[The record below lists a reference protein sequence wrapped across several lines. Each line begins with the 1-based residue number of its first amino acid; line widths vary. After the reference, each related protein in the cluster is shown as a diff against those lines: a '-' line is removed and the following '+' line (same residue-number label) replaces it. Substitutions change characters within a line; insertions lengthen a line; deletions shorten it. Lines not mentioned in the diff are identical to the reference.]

1 MKKFIKIITVIMV
14 VLPLL
19 AISTGPAFAQE
30 FDGYTTSSGFD
41 RLFGADK
48 DDIQQI
54 IREDG
59 SRVDVSDFNEAL
71 SEEEKEE
78 LLKYATDNERQK
90 IENIMKVIAKDKQQN
105 ENNNNKLDRTIAD
118 YNAAFKAG
126 DQLGKE
132 LIIEEIGTTRKNI
145 KETNE
150 NIKLAEQ
157 NIKAIFVYI
166 RWRTSLCRRDD
177 YSFMPYCKYEQVTTC
192 FLCPIFAAVFNTVN
206 KITETAFKKYSNS
219 VARVVVVAFGI
230 WLAVQILA
238 FAASMETKDL
248 KTLGQMLIT
257 QGFIVLLVVMILQNG
272 VYNFFNA
279 FIEPVYTTGQKAAQ
293 AMFADNT
300 ITPCLEGDT
309 SCHLDENNYI
319 NYDIKQGFS
328 PSIGESVIQTMTVME
343 NYVRK
348 FKALGSSF
356 MDYAFAFERG
366 WFILPNLADWLCGLL
381 IWALSWVLIIGLP
394 FLMIDAVFQLGIA
407 GALMP
412 LAVGAYAFKSTRSYT
427 KKVWETV
434 LNSMFSFVFISIV
447 VLLVLSVLKIE
458 LIEDIQAIMG
468 EADKGRAEAEFAK
481 LFEASTLTGDSK
493 VFLDKMVDNF
503 TWLSQDFLKLI
514 FVLILA
520 WSVMKMA
527 QEFAG
532 EMAGSLSSTAIGSS
546 IGTMAASSA
555 KNFAWNKV
563 GKPIANRGAELTE
576 RAAVKVGRGVVHGI
590 RGHRAERE
598 IEESKKKMGA
608 DGTYTDKKGFKHTMS
623 EDGQTELITQERTL
637 SSRVSSEANGN
648 IRTISTKR
656 KIERHKTKEMTIEIT
671 RVYKEEVV
679 KDRDGKVIQTDVSE
693 VSYDE
698 KITFDG
704 LDSSR
709 LISRSGKFNAE
720 LMNEV
725 LQGKS
730 AEEQKLIK
738 RALMKEIQEQ
748 RFGKEK
754 TKLAKEPELV
764 RDEIIEENGEQI
776 EEIIYKKTA
785 TDGTI
790 TFETTRI
797 KKNGLVETQ
806 RDRISADGKRTSLAS
821 DGIRNR
827 MIVSKLKDP
836 AQIANIAQAKNF
848 AELNELLK
856 NNSTETK
863 KLYAYSKWAQDQIDR
878 GVKARD
884 LGFDENGNQ
893 LGMFSQNE
901 VLDHRDANGYRV
913 KSDFSAFVDRRSGNE
928 FDKADM
934 RLAFK
939 I

>member
-1 MKKFIKIITVIMV
+1 MKKFIKIITLIMV
-14 VLPLL
+14 VLPLF
-19 AISTGPAFAQE
+19 AISTSPAFAQQE
-30 FDGYTTSSGFD
+30 EIDETNRILDAISSD
-41 RLFGADK
+41 SAT
-48 DDIQQI
+48 
-54 IREDG
+54 REDIKLL
-59 SRVDVSDFNEAL
+59 RHNMEIVNKIPENKRNEQTKAL
-71 SEEEKEE
+71 LQKYENSPKAKLAVTRQNYYEKRDEAARQLNNHVCATGKGPDAREECE
-78 LLKYATDNERQK
+78 
-90 IENIMKVIAKDKQQN
+90 
-105 ENNNNKLDRTIAD
+105 
-118 YNAAFKAG
+118 
-126 DQLGKE
+126 
-132 LIIEEIGTTRKNI
+132 
-145 KETNE
+145 E
-150 NIKLAEQ
+150 NIKKEVRELKAELIVLE
-157 NIKAIFVYI
+157 NVVEGCKHE
-166 RWRTSLCRRDD
+166 
-177 YSFMPYCKYEQVTTC
+177 YSYMPYCKYEKVTTC

-206 KITETAFKKYSNS
+206 KMTETAFKRYSNS

-230 WLAVQILA
+230 WLAIQILA

-257 QGFIVLLVVMILQNG
+257 QGFIVLLVVVILQNG

-356 MDYAFAFERG
+356 MHYAFKFRH
-366 WFILPNLADWLCGLL
+366 WFIFPSLSAFLSGLL
-381 IWALSWVLIIGLP
+381 IWALSWVLIIGIP
-394 FLMIDAVFQLGIA
+394 FLMIDAVFQLGVA

-532 EMAGSLSSTAIGSS
+532 EIAGSLSSTAIGSS

-563 GKPIANRGAELTE
+563 SKPLAERGTKAAGRFIMNKG
-576 RAAVKVGRGVVHGI
+576 RAGVHLIKGY
-590 RGHRAERE
+590 RAEKE

-608 DGTYTDKKGFKHTMS
+608 GGTYTDKKGFKHTMS
-623 EDGQTELITQERTL
+623 EDGETELITQERTL

-648 IRTISTKR
+648 IRTTSTKK
-656 KIERHKTKEMTIEIT
+656 KIERHKTKEMIIEIT
-671 RVYKEEVV
+671 RVYQEEVIKNKEGQVV
-679 KDRDGKVIQTDVSE
+679 KTEITE
-693 VSYDE
+693 VSYEE

-704 LDSSR
+704 LDASK
-709 LISRSGKFNAE
+709 LMSRSGQFNAE
-720 LMNEV
+720 LMDKV

-738 RALMKEIQEQ
+738 RALMKSIHEQ
-748 RFGKEK
+748 RFGEGKEK
-754 TKLAKEPELV
+754 LQKEPELV

-806 RDRISADGKRTSLAS
+806 RDRISANGKRTSLAS

-836 AQIANIAQAKNF
+836 TQIANIAQAKNF

-856 NNSTETK
+856 NNSKETK

-913 KSDFSAFVDRRSGNE
+913 KSDFSAFVDKRSGNE